1 MRRPRRRRFEKAH
14 ARIVVTESSPSR
26 RVASRART
34 RRRVTD
40 TSLSLARR
48 PSPTTR
54 VRRRARARRVAAVGE
69 CANECTNAHHARSRG
84 LAPHA
89 RAHAR
94 DEHTVLDPHPCLSR
108 ARTVRPRPSSIDDAA
123 RCARTNGR
131 RLDDLTTARGY
142 RHTRLTHPRAPIATR
157 RCVRTHASPSP
168 SCARGGG
175 HPWGAFGRSTVETVP
190 IDGLVLEPTECPSI
204 HYL

>member
-48 PSPTTR
+48 PSSTTR

-69 CANECTNAHHARSRG
+69 CANECTNAHHARSRT
-84 LAPHA
+84 ARTRARTHA
-89 RAHAR
+89 H

-131 RLDDLTTARGY
+131 RLDDLTTGRGY

-157 RCVRTHASPSP
+157 RCVHTHAHVPVVRE
-168 SCARGGG
+168 RGWA
-175 HPWGAFGRSTVETVP
+175 PAAFGRSTVETVP